1 MDTVRYPD
9 AEIGSSITFLLVQPH
24 YLTAAQLH
32 TISQSVK
39 APANSSEQTRA
50 ELDYLLELQ
59 AKRTPEQEKRV
70 DYLGRIGYWPQ
81 VNQMPSHPFYKENL
95 EHLFFEGREVLGP
108 WSTAENFPAIT
119 KLLQGVMHDMRVME
133 FTIKHRQLRPRPYHL
148 EPSMKAMGRIGSP
161 AFASGHTM
169 WAYLQAYVWSEVIP
183 EKRKEFLAL
192 ADEIRRS
199 REIMGIHYPSDNE
212 AARLVAHRML
222 KSYFQNSQF
231 KKDLKAATEEWKSKS
246 TGFTVTANK

>member
-9 AEIGSSITFLLVQPH
+9 AEIGSSIAFLLVPPH
-24 YLTAAQLH
+24 YLSAGQLQS
-32 TISQSVK
+32 ISQSVK

-95 EHLFFEGREVLGP
+95 EHLFFEGREVLGK
-108 WSTAENFPAIT
+108 WCRAENFPAVT

-169 WAYLQAYVWSEVIP
+169 WAYLQAYVWSEIVP

-222 KSYFQNSQF
+222 ITYFKSSRF
-231 KKDLKAATEEWKSKS
+231 KADLKAAHEEWKAKS
-246 TGFTVTANK
+246 STSTVSSH